1 MTTPRLATYSIGG
14 VTKYGAVTD
23 AGIVDLS
30 ARFGKDYPTLREV
43 IAAGALM
50 KLAEEGARHQPD
62 HALDAITWQ
71 PPIPAPEKIICI
83 GVNYP
88 DRNAEYKDGQD
99 APKYPSM
106 FMRTPRSFVGHN
118 APLVRPRASAQLDY
132 EGELVL
138 VIGKAGRHIKESDAL
153 DHIAAVTLCNEGT
166 IRDWVRHAKF
176 NVTQGKNFDSTGS
189 LGPWIVPYTDESQ
202 IADIRLTT
210 RVNGETRQDDRTGRL
225 IFGFRYLINYLST
238 FTTLVPGDVIVTGT
252 PTGAG
257 ARFDPPRYLKP
268 GDVIEVEAEGVGRRN
283 LINPEKRVE
292 RTMKSTSGGEAIV
305 NGLVAHGVD
314 TVFGLPGAQT
324 YGLFDAFHQA
334 QLKVIGARHE
344 QACGYMAFGY
354 ARSSG
359 RPGVFS
365 VVPGP
370 GVLNAGAAL
379 LTAFGCNEPVLCLTG
394 QVPTQFLGKGR
405 GHLHEMPDQI
415 ATLRTFV
422 KWADRIEYPDVAPAM
437 VSRAFQEMMSGRR
450 GPVSLEMPWDVFT
463 QRTEV
468 GASKVFD
475 TLPAPQPDPDRIKA
489 AADLIKGS
497 KRPMIFVGSGAIH
510 AREEILE
517 LAEMID
523 APVVAFRSGRGI
535 VSNAHE
541 LGLTMAA
548 AYRLWPTTDLMI
560 GIGTRLEL
568 PTMSRWPYR
577 PDGLKSVR
585 IDIDPVE
592 MRRYVPD
599 AAVIADAKAGT
610 ADLAAAVKKAGY
622 SKGSGRRGEIREAT
636 AAAQQEIQKV
646 QPQMAYL
653 NILREVLPANA
664 IVTDELSQ
672 VGFASWY
679 GFPIYE
685 PRTFIT
691 SGYQG
696 TLGSGFPTA
705 LGAKVANPDRPVV
718 AITGDG
724 GFMFGVQELSTAVQ
738 FKIGVVTLVFNNNA
752 YGNVRRDQR
761 ERFDG
766 RVVASNL
773 VNPDFVKLAE
783 SFGVGAA
790 RVTSPDHF
798 RPALE
803 KALADGGPYV
813 ISVEVPTDSEVS
825 PWAFIHPAKNI

>member
-1 MTTPRLATYSIGG
+1 MSLA
-14 VTKYGAVTD
+14 
-23 AGIVDLS
+23 
-30 ARFGKDYPTLREV
+30 
-43 IAAGALM
+43 
-50 KLAEEGARHQPD
+50 
-62 HALDAITWQ
+62 
-71 PPIPAPEKIICI
+71 
-83 GVNYP
+83 
-88 DRNAEYKDGQD
+88 
-99 APKYPSM
+99 
-106 FMRTPRSFVGHN
+106 
-118 APLVRPRASAQLDY
+118 
-132 EGELVL
+132 
-138 VIGKAGRHIKESDAL
+138 
-153 DHIAAVTLCNEGT
+153 
-166 IRDWVRHAKF
+166 
-176 NVTQGKNFDSTGS
+176 
-189 LGPWIVPYTDESQ
+189 
-202 IADIRLTT
+202 
-210 RVNGETRQDDRTGRL
+210 
-225 IFGFRYLINYLST
+225 
-238 FTTLVPGDVIVTGT
+238 
-252 PTGAG
+252 
-257 ARFDPPRYLKP
+257 
-268 GDVIEVEAEGVGRRN
+268 
-283 LINPEKRVE
+283 
-292 RTMKSTSGGEAIV
+292 SGGEAIV

-314 TVFGLPGAQT
+314 TVFGLPGAQI

-344 QACGYMAFGY
+344 QACGYMAYGY
-354 ARSSG
+354 ARATG
-359 RPGVFS
+359 KPGVFS

-379 LTAFGCNEPVLCLTG
+379 LTAFGSNEPVLCLTG

-405 GHLHEMPDQI
+405 GHLHEMPDQL

-422 KWADRIEYPDVAPAM
+422 KWANRIEYPDSAPAM
-437 VSRAFQEMMSGRR
+437 VSRAFQEMLSGRR

-463 QRTEV
+463 QRAEV
-468 GASKVFD
+468 GPAKVFD
-475 TLPAPQPDPDRIKA
+475 LFPAPQPDPDRIKA
-489 AADLIKGS
+489 AAAQIKAS
-497 KRPMIFVGSGAIH
+497 KNPMIFVGSGAID

-548 AYRLWPTTDLMI
+548 AYKLWPKTDLMI

-568 PTMSRWPYR
+568 PTMARWPYR

-585 IDIDPVE
+585 IDIDPAE
-592 MRRYVPD
+592 MRRYTPD
-599 AAVIADAKAGT
+599 VAVIADAKAGT
-610 ADLAAAVKKAGY
+610 GELVAAVKKAGF
-622 SKGSGRRGEIREAT
+622 SKTSGQRSAIREAT

-653 NILREVLPANA
+653 KILREVLPHNA

-705 LGAKVANPDRPVV
+705 LGAKVAHPDRPVV

-724 GFMFGVQELSTAVQ
+724 GFMFGVQELATAAQ
-738 FKIGVVTLVFNNNA
+738 FRIGVVTLIFNNNA

-761 ERFDG
+761 ECFYG
-766 RVVASNL
+766 RVVAADL

-783 SFGVGAA
+783 SFGVSAA
-790 RVTSPDHF
+790 RVTSPDQF

-813 ISVEVPTDSEVS
+813 IAIEVPTDSEVS
-825 PWAFIHPAKNI
+825 PWAFIHPAKP

>member
-1 MTTPRLATYSIGG
+1 MT
-14 VTKYGAVTD
+14 
-23 AGIVDLS
+23 
-30 ARFGKDYPTLREV
+30 
-43 IAAGALM
+43 
-50 KLAEEGARHQPD
+50 
-62 HALDAITWQ
+62 
-71 PPIPAPEKIICI
+71 
-83 GVNYP
+83 
-88 DRNAEYKDGQD
+88 
-99 APKYPSM
+99 
-106 FMRTPRSFVGHN
+106 
-118 APLVRPRASAQLDY
+118 
-132 EGELVL
+132 
-138 VIGKAGRHIKESDAL
+138 
-153 DHIAAVTLCNEGT
+153 
-166 IRDWVRHAKF
+166 
-176 NVTQGKNFDSTGS
+176 
-189 LGPWIVPYTDESQ
+189 
-202 IADIRLTT
+202 
-210 RVNGETRQDDRTGRL
+210 
-225 IFGFRYLINYLST
+225 
-238 FTTLVPGDVIVTGT
+238 
-252 PTGAG
+252 
-257 ARFDPPRYLKP
+257 
-268 GDVIEVEAEGVGRRN
+268 
-283 LINPEKRVE
+283 
-292 RTMKSTSGGEAIV
+292 STSGGEAIV

-314 TVFGLPGAQT
+314 TVFGLPGAQI

-359 RPGVFS
+359 KTGVFS

-370 GVLNAGAAL
+370 GVLNASAAL

-405 GHLHEMPDQI
+405 GHLHEMPDQL
-415 ATLRTFV
+415 ATLRSFV
-422 KWADRIEYPDVAPAM
+422 KWAERIEYPDNAPAM
-437 VSRAFQEMMSGRR
+437 VSRAFQEMLSGRR
-450 GPVSLEMPWDVFT
+450 GPASLEMPWDVFT

-468 GASKVFD
+468 AAVKPFD
-475 TLPAPQPDPDRIKA
+475 PLPAPQPDPDRIKA
-489 AADLIKGS
+489 AADLIAGS
-497 KRPMIFVGSGAIH
+497 KTPMIFVGSGAIE

-548 AYRLWPTTDLMI
+548 AYRLWPKTDLMI

-568 PTMSRWPYR
+568 PTMSRWPYQ
-577 PDGLKSVR
+577 PAGLKCVR

-592 MRRYVPD
+592 LRRWPAD
-599 AAVIADAKAGT
+599 AGVIADAKAAT
-610 ADLAAAVKKAGY
+610 SDLVAAVRKAGY
-622 SKGSGRRGEIREAT
+622 SKTSGRRAAIREAT
-636 AAAQQEIQKV
+636 AATEQEIQRI

-653 NILREVLPANA
+653 KILREVLPANA

-685 PRTFIT
+685 PRTFVT

-705 LGAKVANPDRPVV
+705 LGAKVANPNKPVV

-724 GFMFGVQELSTAVQ
+724 GFMFAVQELATAVQ

-766 RVVASNL
+766 RVVASDL

-798 RPALE
+798 RPVLE

-813 ISVEVPTDSEVS
+813 ISIEVPTDSEVS
-825 PWAFIHPAKNI
+825 PWAFIHPARND